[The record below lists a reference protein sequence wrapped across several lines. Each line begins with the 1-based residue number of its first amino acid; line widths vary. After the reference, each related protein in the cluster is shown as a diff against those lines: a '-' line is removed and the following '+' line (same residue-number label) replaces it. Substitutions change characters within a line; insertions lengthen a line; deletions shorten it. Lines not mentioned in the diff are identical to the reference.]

1 MCLRV
6 KILDLINESSNCFLL
21 FSDTPSSL
29 SIRYNSLQHGSGG
42 TLVGVSK
49 ITTHESY
56 NPSTFDYD
64 VAILKLVSNLNLG
77 SAQAAAVRLPAQEF
91 DPPEG
96 TETLVAGWG

>member
-1 MCLRV
+1 LCLRV
-6 KILDLINESSNCFLL
+6 KILDLINESSNCSFL
-21 FSDTPSSL
+21 FSDSPSSL

-42 TLVGVSK
+42 ILVGVSK

-56 NPSTFDYD
+56 SSSTIDYD

-77 SAQAAAVRLPAQEF
+77 SAQAKAVQLPAQEF